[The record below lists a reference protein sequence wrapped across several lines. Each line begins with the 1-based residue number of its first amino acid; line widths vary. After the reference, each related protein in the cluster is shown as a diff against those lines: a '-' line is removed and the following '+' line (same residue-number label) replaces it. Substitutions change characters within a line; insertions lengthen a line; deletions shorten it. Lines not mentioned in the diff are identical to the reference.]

1 MYADDHLHSEFSDD
15 SREPME
21 NQIKKGIELGLD
33 EMCFTDHVDY
43 GVKRDWDDPKGIEV
57 HTSSWHYGLADMQPG
72 RNILKLYND
81 LGGKISTM
89 GSDAHRT
96 EFLADHIRDADTILK
111 EEPGFTRIATFEDRN
126 PVFHAL

>member
-57 HTSSWHYGLADMQPG
+57 HTSSWHYGLADTQPG
-72 RNILKLYND
+72 RNILRLYND
-81 LGGKISTM
+81 LGGKISTI

-96 EFLADHIRDADTILK
+96 EFLADHIRDADAILK